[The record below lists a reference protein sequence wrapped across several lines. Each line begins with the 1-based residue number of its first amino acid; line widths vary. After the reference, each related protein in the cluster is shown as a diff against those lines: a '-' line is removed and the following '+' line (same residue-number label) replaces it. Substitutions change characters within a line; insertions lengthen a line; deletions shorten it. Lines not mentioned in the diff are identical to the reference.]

1 MQPSDTMDGDRR
13 DTHRAWVREATARAE
28 AEFAQH
34 ALDQA
39 ETERQIAE
47 MERQIAAMRASIH
60 AGGQSDLGERTSPRA
75 AACHDAHGPKDAF
88 ARSVN
93 ERMEYELPELLQ
105 CSRKLRLD
113 LPASPELARNELLHA
128 FEWRRIHYDGQW
140 VLLPSLTPDE
150 VATLDSAGA
159 AAIYEPSSPRGVQL
173 ARQSS
178 VDAPGAFLGIRSFAV
193 AAQDSTARPLHEF
206 RWRRL
211 FVGSLWI
218 CVPSLSPQETQVIA
232 GQLQM
237 RLARG
242 AYAPGVAEMVDDMSK
257 LTGLLDDH
265 SQYVFNEND
274 IIQHVVM
281 IIVVEAE
288 VAPILARLGFEDDHA
303 ATADLL
309 GLARVRT
316 GMCGSYKLSVLKVA
330 ESKIF
335 NRHFSGYTQ
344 AAAVAA
350 LAARL
355 LRPSLVVSFG
365 TAGGVQGKASVGDV
379 VLADGC
385 LFLDRLRT
393 RDKNSFDWGLWGG
406 GCVHTPRLA
415 SALGIK
421 NGEWPPL
428 LVVFGS
434 PSCFRYQIHSI

>member
-1 MQPSDTMDGDRR
+1 
-13 DTHRAWVREATARAE
+13 
-28 AEFAQH
+28 
-34 ALDQA
+34 
-39 ETERQIAE
+39 
-47 MERQIAAMRASIH
+47 
-60 AGGQSDLGERTSPRA
+60 
-75 AACHDAHGPKDAF
+75 
-88 ARSVN
+88 
-93 ERMEYELPELLQ
+93 
-105 CSRKLRLD
+105 
-113 LPASPELARNELLHA
+113 
-128 FEWRRIHYDGQW
+128 
-140 VLLPSLTPDE
+140 
-150 VATLDSAGA
+150 
-159 AAIYEPSSPRGVQL
+159 
-173 ARQSS
+173 
-178 VDAPGAFLGIRSFAV
+178 
-193 AAQDSTARPLHEF
+193 
-206 RWRRL
+206 
-211 FVGSLWI
+211 VGSLWI